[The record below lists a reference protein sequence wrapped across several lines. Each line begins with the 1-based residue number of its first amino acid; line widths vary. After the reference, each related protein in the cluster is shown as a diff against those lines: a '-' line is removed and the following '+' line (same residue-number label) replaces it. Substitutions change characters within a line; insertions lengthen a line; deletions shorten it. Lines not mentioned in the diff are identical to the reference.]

1 MSGRPAVVV
10 LPAWRITMGKTETTL
25 AQFTLDFPTQEI
37 PADVMHLAKRC
48 VMNSCGV
55 ALYATLDPAI
65 NILLDFLR
73 AESCAP
79 QATVIGKGLRTS
91 PQNAALANGFLGHFE
106 DYDDTHTTVIHPTA
120 PIMPGAL
127 ALSEQRKVSGKDF
140 LAAYA
145 IGVEVA
151 CRIGLVIYQNFRE
164 GAAHWHIT
172 NTCGVLGAAASAGR
186 LLGLSEQQ
194 MVYAFAIAGT
204 QASGMRE
211 VFGSMCKPFHAGKAA
226 QNGTVAALLAQRG
239 FTGTDGIFEGE
250 RGLVGIM
257 ANGHD
262 INLATK
268 DLGKRWELPQT
279 GLKPY
284 ACGQANHGLL
294 DAVLSLRQQPGV
306 SPATI
311 KHMQG
316 SVREFAPALVRRR
329 HPRSGLESKFCY
341 YHSMAAAMIDGQ
353 ALAAQFTDA
362 RAIDPAVAALRDR
375 IDFSEDPSLSRRAA
389 VVSLEL
395 NDGTTYTEKIEHPT
409 GTPGNPM
416 ADAMVQEKFN
426 GLAKAVLGAEKAAK
440 ARRALWEIDQLA
452 DLREL
457 VPVLIK

>member
-1 MSGRPAVVV
+1 
-10 LPAWRITMGKTETTL
+10 MGKTETTL
-25 AQFTLDFPTQEI
+25 ARFTLNFPTQDI

-55 ALYATLDPAI
+55 ALFATLDPAI
-65 NILLDFLR
+65 EILLDFLR
-73 AESCAP
+73 AEGSAP
-79 QATVIGKGLRTS
+79 QATVIGKGFRTS

-120 PIMPGAL
+120 PIMPAAL
-127 ALSEQRKVSGKDF
+127 ALSEQGMVNGKDF
-140 LAAYA
+140 LAAFA

-151 CRIGLVIYQNFRE
+151 CRIGLVIYKHFRE

-172 NTCGVLGAAASAGR
+172 NTCGVLGAAAAAGR
-186 LLGLSEQQ
+186 LLKLSEQQ

-204 QASGMRE
+204 QASGVRE

-226 QNGTVAALLAQRG
+226 QNGLVAALLAQRG

-257 ANGHD
+257 ATGHD
-262 INLATK
+262 INEATQ
-268 DLGKRWELPQT
+268 DLGTRWELRQN

-294 DAVLSLRQQPGV
+294 DAVLALRKKAGV
-306 SPATI
+306 SPQAI

-316 SVREFAPALVRRR
+316 SVQQFAPALVRRR

-362 RAIDPAVAALRDR
+362 RAADAAVAALRDR

-416 ADAMVQEKFN
+416 SDAMVQEKFS
-426 GLAKAVLGAEKAAK
+426 GLATAALGAEKAAK
-440 ARRALWEIDQLA
+440 AQRALWDIDKPSA
-452 DLREL
+452 VREL
-457 VPVLIK
+457 MPALTK

>member
-1 MSGRPAVVV
+1 
-10 LPAWRITMGKTETTL
+10 MGKTETTL
-25 AQFTLDFPTQEI
+25 AQFTLNFSTQDI

-55 ALYATLDPAI
+55 ALFATLDPAI
-65 NILLDFLR
+65 DIVLDFLR
-73 AESCAP
+73 AEGSAP
-79 QATVIGKGLRTS
+79 QATVIGSGFRTS

-120 PIMPGAL
+120 PIMPAAL
-127 ALSEQRKVSGKDF
+127 ALSEQRTVNGQDF
-140 LAAYA
+140 LAAFA

-151 CRIGLVIYQNFRE
+151 CRIGLVIYKHFRE

-172 NTCGVLGAAASAGR
+172 NTCGVLGAAAAAGR
-186 LLGLSEQQ
+186 LLKLTEQQ

-204 QASGMRE
+204 QASGVRE

-226 QNGTVAALLAQRG
+226 QNGLVAALLAQRG

-262 INLATK
+262 INEATK
-268 DLGKRWELPQT
+268 ELGTRWELPQN

-294 DAVLSLRQQPGV
+294 DAVLALRKQTGV
-306 SPATI
+306 SPQTI

-316 SVREFAPALVRRR
+316 SVQQFAPALVRRR

-341 YHSMAAAMIDGQ
+341 YHSMAAAMFDGQ

-362 RAIDPAVAALRDR
+362 RAADAAVAALRDR

-389 VVSLEL
+389 VVTLEL
-395 NDGTTYTEKIEHPT
+395 NDGTTYTERIEHPT

-416 ADAMVQEKFN
+416 SDAMVQEKFC
-426 GLAKAVLGAEKAAK
+426 GLAAAALGAEKAPK
-440 ARRALWEIDQLA
+440 AQRALWAIDKLS
-452 DLREL
+452 DVREL
-457 VPVLIK
+457 VPFLTK

>member
-1 MSGRPAVVV
+1 
-10 LPAWRITMGKTETTL
+10 MGKTETTL
-25 AQFTLDFPTQEI
+25 AQFALNLPTQDI

-55 ALYATLDPAI
+55 ALFATLDPAI
-65 NILLDFLR
+65 DILLDFLR
-73 AESCAP
+73 AEGCAS
-79 QATVIGKGLRTS
+79 QATVIGSGFRTS

-120 PIMPGAL
+120 PIMPAAL
-127 ALSEQRKVSGKDF
+127 ALSEQRTVNGKDF
-140 LAAYA
+140 LAAFA

-151 CRIGLVIYQNFRE
+151 CRIGLVIYKHFRE

-172 NTCGVLGAAASAGR
+172 NTCGVLGAAAAAGR
-186 LLGLSEQQ
+186 LLKLSEQQ

-204 QASGMRE
+204 QASGVRE

-226 QNGTVAALLAQRG
+226 QNGLVAALLAQRG

-250 RGLVGIM
+250 RGLVAIM
-257 ANGHD
+257 AKGHD
-262 INLATK
+262 INEATE
-268 DLGKRWELPQT
+268 DLGTRWELPQN

-284 ACGQANHGLL
+284 ACGQANHGML
-294 DAVLSLRQQPGV
+294 DAVLALRKKKGV
-306 SPATI
+306 SPETI

-316 SVREFAPALVRRR
+316 SVQQFAPALVRRR

-362 RAIDPAVAALRDR
+362 RAADPTVAALRDR
-375 IDFSEDPSLSRRAA
+375 INFSEDPSLSRRAA
-389 VVSLEL
+389 AVTLEL

-416 ADAMVQEKFN
+416 SDAMVQEKFS
-426 GLAKAVLGAEKAAK
+426 GLATAALGAEKAAK
-440 ARRALWEIDQLA
+440 AQRALWDIDKLS
-452 DLREL
+452 DVREL
-457 VPVLIK
+457 MPVLTR

>member
-1 MSGRPAVVV
+1 
-10 LPAWRITMGKTETTL
+10 MGKTETTL
-25 AQFTLDFPTQEI
+25 AQFALNYPTQDI

-55 ALYATLDPAI
+55 ALFATLDPAI
-65 NILLDFLR
+65 EILLDFLR
-73 AESCAP
+73 AEGSAP
-79 QATVIGKGLRTS
+79 LATVIGSGFRTT

-120 PIMPGAL
+120 PIMPAAL
-127 ALSEQRKVSGKDF
+127 ALSEQRTVNGKDF
-140 LAAYA
+140 LAAFA
-145 IGVEVA
+145 IGADVA
-151 CRIGLVIYQNFRE
+151 CRIGLVIYKHFRE

-172 NTCGVLGAAASAGR
+172 NTCGVLGAAAAAGR
-186 LLGLSEQQ
+186 LLKLSEQQ

-204 QASGMRE
+204 QASGVRE

-250 RGLVGIM
+250 RGLVGVM
-257 ANGHD
+257 AKGHD
-262 INLATK
+262 INEATQ
-268 DLGKRWELPQT
+268 DLGERWELRQN

-294 DAVLSLRQQPGV
+294 DAVLALRKKKGV
-306 SPATI
+306 SPQTI

-316 SVREFAPALVRRR
+316 SVQEFAPALVRRR

-362 RAIDPAVAALRDR
+362 RAADPAVAALRDR

-389 VVSLEL
+389 VVTLEL

-416 ADAMVQEKFN
+416 SDAMVQEKFS
-426 GLAKAVLGAEKAAK
+426 GLATAALGAEKAAK
-440 ARRALWEIDQLA
+440 AQRALWTMDQLS
-452 DLREL
+452 DVREL
-457 VPVLIK
+457 IPFLT

>member
-1 MSGRPAVVV
+1 
-10 LPAWRITMGKTETTL
+10 MGKTETTL
-25 AQFTLDFPTQEI
+25 AQFALNYPTQDI

-65 NILLDFLR
+65 EILLDFLR
-73 AESCAP
+73 AEGAAP

-120 PIMPGAL
+120 PIMPAAL
-127 ALSEQRKVSGKDF
+127 ALSEQRLVNGKDF

-151 CRIGLVIYQNFRE
+151 CRIGLVIYKHFRE

-172 NTCGVLGAAASAGR
+172 NTCGVLGAAAAAGR
-186 LLGLSEQQ
+186 LLKLSEQQ

-204 QASGMRE
+204 QASGVRE

-257 ANGHD
+257 AKGHD
-262 INLATK
+262 INEATK
-268 DLGKRWELPQT
+268 DLGTSWELRQN

-294 DAVLSLRQQPGV
+294 DAVLALRKKKGV
-306 SPATI
+306 SPQTI
-311 KHMQG
+311 KHLQG
-316 SVREFAPALVRRR
+316 SVQEFAPALVRRR

-341 YHSMAAAMIDGQ
+341 YHSTAAAMIDGQ

-362 RAIDPAVAALRDR
+362 RASDPVVAALRDR

-389 VVSLEL
+389 TVTVEL

-416 ADAMVQEKFN
+416 SDGMVQQKFN
-426 GLAKAVLGAEKAAK
+426 GLATAALGAEKAAS
-440 ARRALWEIDQLA
+440 AQRALWEIDQLS

-457 VPVLIK
+457 VPFLTK